1 VARGDS
7 KADPRKII
15 HAHRRSY
22 VDARTGKGRWQDY
35 IILEVVPAAAGGVC
49 LVLDVRLNSIASTG
63 LLTVTAL
70 LSAFLFTLMLQLSE
84 RAMDWADS
92 RPQPGPDTSSHATYL
107 EELAA
112 NAGYASIVCI
122 AAAVTF
128 VIASV
133 GTGWALRIASALGLA
148 LSAHLAL
155 VLMMVMKR
163 VFALTQD
170 RLNRARTGTDP
181 GSVP

>member
-1 VARGDS
+1 VARGDA
-7 KADPRKII
+7 KVDPRKII
-15 HAHRRSY
+15 RAHRRTY
-22 VDARTGKGRWQDY
+22 VDAQTGKVRWQDY
-35 IILEVVPAAAGGVC
+35 LTLEVAPVVAGAAC
-49 LVLDVRLNSIASTG
+49 LAFDVRLGASASTG
-63 LLTVTAL
+63 LLTVAAL
-70 LSAFLFTLMLQLSE
+70 LSAFLFTLMLQMSE

-92 RPQPGPDTSSHATYL
+92 RPAPGPDTSARAVYL

-112 NAGYASIVCI
+112 NAGYASLVCI

-133 GTGWALRIASALGLA
+133 GSGWVLRIASALGLA

-163 VFALTQD
+163 VFTLTQD
-170 RLNRARTGTDP
+170 RLNRARTGT
-181 GSVP
+181 G